1 MPAIFYY
8 LQLRTIPEVFFMD
21 TIQQFE
27 QQSPKST
34 RTGVTVYTWGSQ
46 DGQMKH
52 QYLPEVAQH
61 LNKVFLQSHNPG
73 HASVQLTLS
82 DTPENREMVS
92 ALLADTNIPY
102 KAKTYKTPKIDYPMN
117 SYSISEGAFDEA
129 SVYTESVIEVYFSYW
144 PAGED
149 DDESYSVTNYQDDLI
164 SERSGV
170 PVHYNIDRLH
180 QLNPELIPEKRNRST
195 RRIGNLFRQKEE
207 EISLDFDSTVHQNQQ
222 TPFINNLTKVFQSY
236 KMLSA
241 QSDFIESVL
250 KKLDGIKCVLTEKKS
265 KENKEENFPKSLRLL
280 VRKLMGNDN
289 NINII
294 AILSKDKINQKDLK
308 TIMNVIS
315 EKQNKHLDLV
325 FWSRLKVMK
334 ILYEVL
340 ENHPLNAQQKALKEK
355 IIYLRKIFLAAETLF
370 KDDLNCLNTC
380 ISKYNLQA
388 KDYDRLTQVETEQ
401 DLKALKEAIGEL
413 LDHDNPTNLIHQD
426 VMVKIADIIGTNKL
440 VKELIQMGM
449 SMRESAYPNSE
460 EGKQLFISN
469 MNYYIQLIEAC
480 QKDMIFEDHL
490 DELKQIE
497 KDIKPFFLSFQETG
511 LIDNNQANQ
520 LLTSVS
526 RLLKEYFSSMNDKLQ
541 YVCSPETINELSG
554 GNFIAGKQPDHQ
566 LGLPIKTFIKDGLD
580 PIAMLKKMAEIV
592 KGQKSFNLVNHNCSN
607 TTMQI
612 LAAGASDKG
621 WIFDQG
627 AFGTIFTPH
636 VVYMRAR
643 EYLTQV
649 NNPLYE
655 RPTPY
660 YVAYKNYLDHY
671 GSRAASIAADSENLS
686 KESWGTIIKSYV
698 DMTFS
703 GAIAL
708 GLEMGGALIFSE
720 QKRLDEEA
728 MEGVK
733 KLENYE
739 NMTPKE
745 ILRAKRLFDHE
756 TKEVK
761 TPKRPRDEND
771 DTLEQETGRTI
782 TKHHRSK

>member
-1 MPAIFYY
+1 
-8 LQLRTIPEVFFMD
+8 MD
-21 TIQQFE
+21 SIQQFDT
-27 QQSPKST
+27 QRPTSS

-46 DGQMKH
+46 NGQMKH
-52 QYLPEVAQH
+52 QYLPEVTQH

-92 ALLADTNIPY
+92 TLLADTNIPY
-102 KAKTYKTPKIDYPMN
+102 RAKTYKTPKIDYPMN
-117 SYSISEGAFDEA
+117 SYSINEGAFDDA
-129 SVYTESVIEVYFSYW
+129 PAVYTESVIEVYFSYW

-149 DDESYSVTNYQDDLI
+149 DDESYSVTNYQNDLI

-170 PVHYNIDRLH
+170 PVHYNMDRLQ
-180 QLNPELIPEKRNRST
+180 QLNSELMPETRNRST
-195 RRIGNLFRQKEE
+195 RRIGNFFRQKEE
-207 EISLDFDSTVHQNQQ
+207 EISLDFDSAVHQNQH
-222 TPFINNLTKVFQSY
+222 TPFINNLTKNFQSH

-250 KKLDGIKCVLTEKKS
+250 KKLDGIKGVLTEEEA
-265 KENKEENFPKSLRLL
+265 KENKEEKFPKSLRLL
-280 VRKLMGNDN
+280 VRKLMGDDN
-289 NINII
+289 NTNII
-294 AILSKDKINQKDLK
+294 TILSKDKINQKDLK
-308 TIMNVIS
+308 TIINFIS
-315 EKQNKHLDLV
+315 EKQQKHLDLV
-325 FWSRLKVMK
+325 FWSKLKVMQS
-334 ILYEVL
+334 LYEVL
-340 ENHPLNAQQKALKEK
+340 ENQPLNAQQKKLKAG
-355 IIYLRKIFLAAETLF
+355 IIYLRKIYIAAEKLF
-370 KDDLNCLNTC
+370 EDDLDCLNNC
-380 ISKYNLQA
+380 IAKYNQQA

-401 DLKALKEAIGEL
+401 DLEALKEAILDL

-426 VMVKIADIIGTNKL
+426 VMVKIDDVIGTNKL

-469 MNYYIQLIEAC
+469 MNYYAQLIEAC
-480 QKDMIFEDHL
+480 QQDMIFEDHFN
-490 DELKQIE
+490 ELKQIK
-497 KDIKPFFLSFQETG
+497 KDANNFFLSFQETG
-511 LIDNNQANQ
+511 LIDQNQANQ

-526 RLLKEYFSSMNDKLQ
+526 GFLKGYFSSMNDKLQ
-541 YVCSPETINELSG
+541 YVCSPEAMNELSG

-580 PIAMLKKMAEIV
+580 PLAMLKKMAEIV

-612 LAAGASDKG
+612 LAAGAGDKG
-621 WIFDQG
+621 WIFNQG
-627 AFGTIFTPH
+627 ALGTIFTPH

-686 KESWGTIIKSYV
+686 TQPWGTIIKSYA
-698 DMTFS
+698 DMMFS

-708 GLEMGGALIFSE
+708 GLEMSGALIFSE

-728 MEGVK
+728 MEGIK

-745 ILRAKRLFDHE
+745 ILRAKRLFDHHK
-756 TKEVK
+756 KEVK
-761 TPKRPRDEND
+761 TPKRQRDDND
-771 DTLEQETGRTI
+771 TTALEQEAGRAV
-782 TKHHRSK
+782 KRSKNTLL